1 MNQTRMLALARKDW
15 LELLHNRQALIPVI
29 IVPLIFVV
37 VMPALIILAGN
48 TSIISLPASDLEAFA
63 EIFPDSLVP
72 AGYSPEQTLVH
83 TAITYMLAPLFLII
97 PVMIASI
104 SASSS
109 FVGEKERRTLEGLL
123 YSPLSNRELVL
134 AKVLASF
141 IPAVLFTWA
150 SFIIFTVL
158 VNGLAWNL
166 FDGPFFPN
174 WTWAVMT
181 VFLVPL
187 VAFLSVL
194 LIVAVSQRS
203 TTMQSAQG
211 ASVFMVLPI
220 IGLVVSQSSGLL
232 FVDVTVV
239 AIAIVA
245 VALIDLATF
254 WLVVRSFQRERF
266 LLRM

>member
-1 MNQTRMLALARKDW
+1 MNRTRMLALARKDW
-15 LELLHNRQALIPVI
+15 LELLRNRQALIPVI

-37 VMPALIILAGN
+37 IMPSLIILAGN
-48 TSIISLPASDLEAFA
+48 TSIISLPASDLESFA
-63 EIFPDSLVP
+63 EIFPESMVP
-72 AGYSPEQTLVH
+72 DGYTPEQTLVY

-141 IPAVLFTWA
+141 IPAVAFTWV

-158 VNGLAWNL
+158 VNGLAWTL

-174 WTWAVMT
+174 WTWALMT

-211 ASVFMVLPI
+211 ASVFLVLPI
-220 IGLVVSQSSGLL
+220 IALVVSQSSGLL
-232 FVDVTVV
+232 FVDVPVV
-239 AIAIVA
+239 AAAILV
-245 VALIDLATF
+245 VALVDIVVF
-254 WLVVRSFQRERF
+254 WLVVRSFQREQL